1 MTNTNIDEV
10 AEGGLVIPSKEKI
23 TRLKADLSK
32 FMRLVLKETE
42 GTFHTKILLKLL
54 EVYIII
60 ESAEKGE
67 GNVGRNPSYP
77 E

>member
-10 AEGGLVIPSKEKI
+10 AEGRLVIPSKEKI

-42 GTFHTKILLKLL
+42 GAFHTKILLKLL
-54 EVYIII
+54 EVYVILDN
-60 ESAEKGE
+60 AEKGDT
-67 GNVGRNPSYP
+67 NAGRNSSDSK
-77 E
+77 